1 MKRNGWLP
9 FPLLSLSLLLVWLLL
24 VNQISVGHLL
34 LGGLLGWGIAL
45 LIKPFWIDSQPIA
58 HPLKLLGFLLRV
70 LLDIVL
76 ANIEVARRILGPMTE
91 LRPGFVEV
99 PLELRDELA
108 LIMLAS
114 IVSLTPG
121 TVSADLSDDRHRL
134 LLHCLDVADPAALV
148 AEVKA
153 RYEAPLLEVFPCSPS

>member
-1 MKRNGWLP
+1 
-9 FPLLSLSLLLVWLLL
+9 LLVWLLL
-24 VNQISVGHLL
+24 VNQVSVGQVL
-34 LGGLLGWGIAL
+34 LGSFLGWGIAL
-45 LIKPFWIDSQPIA
+45 LSQRLWIDAPSVA
-58 HPLKLLGFLLRV
+58 HPLKLAIFLLRV
-70 LLDIVL
+70 LLDIVV
-76 ANIEVARRILGPMTE
+76 ANLEVARRILGPMGQ

-121 TVSADLSDDRHRL
+121 TVSADLSADRSRL
-134 LLHCLDVADPAALV
+134 LLHCLDVADPLALA

-153 RYEAPLLEVFPCSPS
+153 RYEAPLLEIFPCSDS

>member
-1 MKRNGWLP
+1 MKRSSWLP
-9 FPLLSLSLLLVWLLL
+9 YPLLSVALLLVWLLL
-24 VNQISVGHLL
+24 VNQLSFGHVL
-34 LGGLLGWGIAL
+34 LGAFLGWGIPL
-45 LIKPFWIDSQPIA
+45 LTRAFWIDAQPIQ
-58 HPLKLLGFLLRV
+58 HPLKLVVFLLRV
-70 LLDIVL
+70 LLDIVV
-76 ANIEVARRILGPMTE
+76 ANLEVARRILGPMQQ

-121 TVSADLSDDRHRL
+121 TVSADLSDDRSLL
-134 LLHCLDVADPAALV
+134 LLHCLDVADAEALA